1 MARQPKT
8 TPARTGSNQ
17 LRIIGGQWRSR
28 RLAFPDVP
36 GLRPT
41 PDRVRETLY
50 NWLAA
55 HINGAHLLDC
65 FAGSGA
71 LFLEGLSRGA
81 TGGTALELN
90 RNAVT
95 SLRDNLQLLD
105 ASQGEVIHTDS
116 LHWLDQSASRQFD
129 LVLLDPPFHQGLLQR
144 SCQLV
149 QEQGWLAPDALI
161 YTESEQPP
169 STLGLPAS
177 WQLHREKHSGQVYY
191 ALWKT

>member
-8 TPARTGSNQ
+8 TPAHTGSNQ

>member
-116 LHWLDQSASRQFD
+116 LHWLNQSASRQFD

>member
-8 TPARTGSNQ
+8 TPAHTGSNQ

-90 RNAVT
+90 RNAVA

>member
-28 RLAFPDVP
+28 RLAFPDEP

>member
-1 MARQPKT
+1 MR
-8 TPARTGSNQ
+8 SNQ

>member
-90 RNAVT
+90 RNAVA

-169 STLGLPAS
+169 STLGLPTS

>member
-90 RNAVT
+90 RNAVA

>member
-116 LHWLDQSASRQFD
+116 LHWLGQSASRQFD